1 MRKITG
7 VCSIGVLH
15 KCLNYC
21 SRAVRPS
28 DTSDTD
34 SVASGFTDIQ
44 SKTMSDANRDK
55 DAAASAGADAGAKGE
70 NGKTAAEAEK
80 SKVRSLNGNA

>member
-1 MRKITG
+1 M
-7 VCSIGVLH
+7 H
-15 KCLNYC
+15 KCLNCC
-21 SRAVRPS
+21 SRPVRPS

-55 DAAASAGADAGAKGE
+55 DAAAGAGAGAGAKGE
-70 NGKTAAEAEK
+70 NGKTALEAEK
-80 SKVRSLNGNA
+80 NKVGGV